1 MVVKL
6 TGRFVKWILAG
17 DLHGHQQTLYG
28 KRPDGPI
35 NGGYTQLGKNATRGF
50 ENFLNS

>member
-17 DLHGHQQTLYG
+17 DFHGHQQTLFG

-35 NGGYTQLGKNATRGF
+35 NGGYAKLRKNAARGF